1 MLYIL
6 QRKDPDDE
14 RFIEDLICGNYE
26 DIYKYCYRLLKNKT
40 LAEDVTQEVFLK
52 FISSMERYREYGKMK
67 NYLYVI
73 AGNAVRD
80 YLKKASTLYETSVD
94 IQEKYPGFAGFMK
107 RFTPTFHMGLPV
119 ARMEERQFKFSEPT
133 FDVYIVEEEPRRDI
147 YRIFLIPDN
156 KDFFERVEKLVRLRK
171 TFEKYEDSSGDF
183 SISFSAE
190 KKVCAEAEKLVHE
203 LLTESTVYFTGNSV
217 RTADVS
223 EKNIAALDKLLMTA
237 VKTLCP
243 KNMGFENMDEA
254 MVEVIRLCDS
264 ERMRIML
271 SDRQYFRDF
280 FSASPYCW
288 SSLLIMNVQASA
300 QMEEILLPEEDT
312 EYDDEE
318 DETEEE

>member
-1 MLYIL
+1 MGYSNKISLHIEALRHYLMAEAENGKPFNSEREKNFEIERIL
-6 QRKDPDDE
+6 NYPLF
-14 RFIEDLICGNYE
+14 RFSKFGF
-26 DIYKYCYRLLKNKT
+26 
-40 LAEDVTQEVFLK
+40 VSQE
-52 FISSMERYREYGKMK
+52 
-67 NYLYVI
+67 
-73 AGNAVRD
+73 
-80 YLKKASTLYETSVD
+80 

-156 KDFFERVEKLVRLRK
+156 KDFFERVEKLARLRK

-223 EKNIAALDKLLMTA
+223 EKNITALDKLLMTAVKTLCPKNMGFDLMTA

>member
-1 MLYIL
+1 MGYSNKISQHIEALRHYLMAEAEIGKPFNSEREKNSEIEGIL
-6 QRKDPDDE
+6 NYPLF
-14 RFIEDLICGNYE
+14 RFSKLGF
-26 DIYKYCYRLLKNKT
+26 
-40 LAEDVTQEVFLK
+40 VSQE
-52 FISSMERYREYGKMK
+52 
-67 NYLYVI
+67 
-73 AGNAVRD
+73 
-80 YLKKASTLYETSVD
+80 